1 MYVDKD
7 KQNKYAICELTE
19 SEILLLSD
27 LLSYLDYCEIP
38 KESRNFTP
46 QLNSD
51 ITRCAHD
58 K

>member
-38 KESRNFTP
+38 KESRNFTSK
-46 QLNSD
+46 LNSD
-51 ITRCAHD
+51 ITRCVHD